1 MHVVVV
7 DVDVVLQEWTE
18 YLFRYAMDLRAHSAC
33 PLALLDK
40 SYSRLLTQTVDGK
53 IPVKK

>member
-18 YLFRYAMDLRAHSAC
+18 YLFRYAMDLRAHNAC